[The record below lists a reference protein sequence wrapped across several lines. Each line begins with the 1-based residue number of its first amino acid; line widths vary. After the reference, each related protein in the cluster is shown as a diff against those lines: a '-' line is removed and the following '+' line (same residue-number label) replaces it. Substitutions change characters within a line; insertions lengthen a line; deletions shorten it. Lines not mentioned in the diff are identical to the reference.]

1 MPTMSTFSGRKPDP
15 MNIDAR
21 EICPEDIA
29 HALSLLCRGGG
40 HLLRFYSV
48 GQHSLNCM
56 KEAQA
61 RGWSRRVQFA
71 CLMHDAS
78 EAYLSDV
85 IRPVKVHFP
94 LYAEAERN
102 AMARIRETFGL
113 LDLNEE
119 ENRQWKQ
126 IDDDM
131 LEYELKH
138 LMPGESERKIPPLR
152 SCPDLSERPWR
163 EVEAEFYEA
172 LRRFQD
178 SL

>member
-85 IRPVKVHFP
+85 IRPVKAHFP

-119 ENRQWKQ
+119 ENRQWKHSQ
-126 IDDDM
+126 KV
-131 LEYELKH
+131 LV
-138 LMPGESERKIPPLR
+138 P
-152 SCPDLSERPWR
+152 
-163 EVEAEFYEA
+163 
-172 LRRFQD
+172 
-178 SL
+178 

>member
-71 CLMHDAS
+71 CLLHDAS

-85 IRPVKVHFP
+85 IRPVKAHFP

-138 LMPGESERKIPPLR
+138 LMPGESERKIPPLC